1 MTDFDLAPGILH
13 RGLGFV
19 ARWPGITVVIPSDPA
34 HDRAVEEMLA
44 GFGPEPAP
52 AEVARVIQELI
63 QQGTIR
69 DIGYLAMAIGGP
81 LAMVYGAVEVIV
93 DGSAVLSGAGGPT
106 ERQVAANERLTMRAA
121 NLAKAAEAA
130 GPYDLRRGV
139 APGAG
144 ITLGVPVSSANAV
157 PAAPPRP
164 DHAPPRPHH
173 APPDPGV
180 GQAPEPAEVEVPYR
194 SVLLFDQGLPVAPLE
209 PLAVAAR
216 APTLDPA
223 VPGVAPADDIG
234 HPAPSH
240 RHSGVVPVPEPGSDE
255 VVVHGIMCSRGHFN
269 NPAASFCMVC
279 GISMVHVTHNLV
291 PGPRPTLGFVVF
303 DDGSTF
309 GLDRS
314 YLIGR
319 EPGEPDD
326 RYTAPLTIQ
335 DNNET
340 LSRRHAELRLVDWA
354 VHLVDLGSTNG
365 SFIWDVTMERW
376 NQLAPAQPVALSQG
390 DTIALGRRTFV
401 YESVTRI

>member
-1 MTDFDLAPGILH
+1 MTDFDLAPGVLH

-63 QQGTIR
+63 RQGTIR
-69 DIGYLAMAIGGP
+69 DIGYLAMATGGP

-93 DGSAVLSGAGGPT
+93 DGSAVLSGVGGPT

-130 GPYDLRRGV
+130 NPYDLRRGV

-144 ITLGVPVSSANAV
+144 ITLGVPVSSAKAV

-164 DHAPPRPHH
+164 DHAPPE
-173 APPDPGV
+173 PGV
-180 GQAPEPAEVEVPYR
+180 GPVPEPVEVEVPFR
-194 SVLLFDQGLPVAPLE
+194 SVLLFDQGLPVAPRE

-216 APTLDPA
+216 APDQDPA
-223 VPGVAPADDIG
+223 AAGVGPVDDRA

-240 RHSGVVPVPEPGSDE
+240 RQSGVAPVPESGSDD

-291 PGPRPTLGFVVF
+291 PGARPTLGFVVF

-326 RYTAPLTIQ
+326 RLTAPLTIQ

-376 NQLAPAQPVALSQG
+376 NQLAPDQPVALSQG

-401 YESVTRI
+401 YESVTRV